1 MKENSGTISRFLLRE
16 GREWRRALKRD
27 YDLYLLLIPVI
38 AFFVVF
44 SYMPMYGLQIAFK
57 DYSPSMTMEA
67 TPFVG
72 LKHLKRFINSF
83 YFERVLRNTLTM
95 SLYSLLVKIPA
106 PILLAL
112 LFNEIRSKRVQVS
125 WQVISYTP
133 YFISTVVLASMIV
146 MFLTP
151 GTGFLDALVRC
162 FGFDKA
168 TSILSEPGAFKHIY
182 VWSEVWQSMGWDSI
196 IYTAAIAG
204 VPADLYE
211 VARLEGAGKLKQ
223 AWYVTLPCISP
234 TIIIV
239 TIMAVG
245 GVLNVGYEKVFLLQN
260 TANLEASEVISTY
273 VYKAGLEKAQYS
285 FASMVGLFNNVINF
299 VILIL
304 ANQLSRRLSETSLW

>member
-67 TPFVG
+67 APFVG

-125 WQVISYTP
+125 LQVISYTP

-223 AWYVTLPCISP
+223 AWYVTLPCISHDYHCSDH
-234 TIIIV
+234 
-239 TIMAVG
+239 G
-245 GVLNVGYEKVFLLQN
+245 GGRRAER
-260 TANLEASEVISTY
+260 
-273 VYKAGLEKAQYS
+273 GLRKS
-285 FASMVGLFNNVINF
+285 
-299 VILIL
+299 
-304 ANQLSRRLSETSLW
+304 LSSAEYGESGGFGSHFHLRIQGRFGKSPVQFRFHGGSVQ

>member
-1 MKENSGTISRFLLRE
+1 MAARAETGLRSV
-16 GREWRRALKRD
+16 
-27 YDLYLLLIPVI
+27 PV
-38 AFFVVF
+38 ADPRHRVFVVF

-67 TPFVG
+67 APFVG

-95 SLYSLLVKIPA
+95 SLYSLLVKLPA

-125 WQVISYTP
+125 LQVISYTP

-260 TANLEASEVISTY
+260 RIIKQRNFS
-273 VYKAGLEKAQYS
+273 AGICKY
-285 FASMVGLFNNVINF
+285 F
-299 VILIL
+299 
-304 ANQLSRRLSETSLW
+304 

>member
-16 GREWRRALKRD
+16 GREWRRVLKRD

-44 SYMPMYGLQIAFK
+44 SYMHMYGLQIAFK
-57 DYSPSMTMEA
+57 DYSPSMTMGA
-67 TPFVG
+67 APFVG
-72 LKHLKRFINSF
+72 LKHLKRFIYSF

-125 WQVISYTP
+125 LQVISYTP

-168 TSILSEPGAFKHIY
+168 TSILAEPSAFKHIY

-223 AWYVTLPCISP
+223 AWYVTQPCISP

-239 TIMAVG
+239 TIMTVG
-245 GVLNVGYEKVFLLQN
+245 GVLNVDYEKVFLLQN